1 MKRLALTVA
10 LGASCFAIAGC
21 SRDDGNSAD
30 ANNVTATGEAEA
42 GTGTE
47 AAGANGAASAS
58 AGTAFPKGARIVE
71 EKGVTYRVDADG
83 TRVALTSS
91 DSRIVVEGD
100 KRFRV
105 DPDGTRVRI
114 DDDGGAID
122 IDLPDVDVGIN
133 DKGNPDVDVKDKSD
147 GDSGAPGRGPGRLFS
162 LPDPRGAERP

>member
-1 MKRLALTVA
+1 MKKLVFTAA
-10 LGASCFAIAGC
+10 LGATCLAIAGC
-21 SRDDGNSAD
+21 SPADVTENTEGNVAAETEGVDGNA
-30 ANNVTATGEAEA
+30 TAS
-42 GTGTE
+42 
-47 AAGANGAASAS
+47 GAT

-71 EKGVTYRVDADG
+71 EKGVTYRIDPDG
-83 TRVALTSS
+83 TRVALTGT

-147 GDSGAPGRGPGRLFS
+147 GDSGPN
-162 LPDPRGAERP
+162 

>member
-1 MKRLALTVA
+1 MKRFVLTVA
-10 LGASCFAIAGC
+10 LGASCLAIAAC
-21 SRDDGNSAD
+21 SPADVTENTEGNVAAETGAGAEVD
-30 ANNVTATGEAEA
+30 ANGTA
-42 GTGTE
+42 
-47 AAGANGAASAS
+47 AS

-71 EKGVTYRVDADG
+71 EKGVTYRVNADG
-83 TRVALTSS
+83 TRVALTAS

-100 KRFRV
+100 KKFRV

-147 GDSGAPGRGPGRLFS
+147 GDSGPN
-162 LPDPRGAERP
+162 